1 MRKAVRFRTRLHAEL
16 TKPRNLRTIFI
27 AAPAPVESGPVSTVR
42 RLFAGGKGG
51 EGAAEGLER
60 LVERSFDCPDIARR
74 CLGTQWGPRSP
85 KERDEMTRLMRGLIA
100 RAHWG
105 RLAGAGHAIF
115 TGERVQGET
124 AWVRCWLT
132 RGDGQR
138 LPAEYQLHRVSG
150 RWLVA
155 DFTIEGT
162 AFVKGHG
169 GYLRG
174 VVEGGTFDD
183 LLWKLRLKA
192 AESAP
197 AAPNI

>member
-1 MRKAVRFRTRLHAEL
+1 MRKTAAFRARLRAQL
-16 TKPRNLRTIFI
+16 TKPRSLRTIFI
-27 AAPAPVESGPVSTVR
+27 APPAPAESGPVGTVK
-42 RLFAGGKGG
+42 RLLVGIPGAGS
-51 EGAAEGLER
+51 EGLDRLAER
-60 LVERSFDCPDIARR
+60 AFDCPDIARR
-74 CLGTQWGPRSP
+74 CLGTHWTGRTPG
-85 KERDEMTRLMRGLIA
+85 ERDELVRLMRGLIA

-115 TGERVQGET
+115 TGERVQGDT
-124 AWVRCWLT
+124 GWVRCWLT
-132 RGDGQR
+132 RADGQR
-138 LPAEYQLHRVSG
+138 MPVEYQLHRAGG
-150 RWLVA
+150 RWLIT

-174 VVEGGTFDD
+174 VVEGGSFDD

-197 AAPNI
+197 ANAPNI